1 MKKIIAALAIPLF
14 LSLAACG
21 GGDDSGPDSS
31 GPAIKLTYSGM
42 PLVTSQRARTMAA
55 ATDVSSSASA
65 PGVPANDV
73 QPTISALQDAF
84 KARGADIAI
93 YPGVINGSK
102 LHDIVM
108 SENNG
113 VGPTR
118 AEIAEANVNIS
129 SWTLVNFQYDDMT
142 GYIDTPEKKAMA
154 DQFYKDI
161 RIFAAREYVKGNV
174 VFYANPIMSCLPAK
188 IDSSGYSVATAT
200 QSLRD
205 ALAGSDDNLGHAIG
219 GISPTPDQMGSDCQT
234 PNSAAQAS
242 YVDSIADPLTEQY
255 KTALDTI
262 NKCKYDPESIPE
274 EGRWAQCWG
283 IEPVK
288 K

>member
-84 KARGADIAI
+84 KERGADIAV
-93 YPGVINGSK
+93 YPGVVNGSK

-108 SENNG
+108 SENGG
-113 VGPTR
+113 VGPTYD
-118 AEIAEANVNIS
+118 EVVSANVNIS
-129 SWTLVNFQYDDMT
+129 TWLLVNFEFDDMR
-142 GYIDTPEKKAMA
+142 GYIDTPEKRAMVE
-154 DQFYKDI
+154 QFRRDI
-161 RIFAAREYVKGNV
+161 KIYRDREYMKGNV
-174 VFYANPIMSCLPAK
+174 VLIPLPLGTCLPSRA
-188 IDSSGYSVATAT
+188 
-200 QSLRD
+200 D
-205 ALAGSDDNLGHAIG
+205 A
-219 GISPTPDQMGSDCQT
+219 PT
-234 PNSAAQAS
+234 AAQALYDIVQRVGAFNYES
-242 YVDSIADPLTEQY
+242 MAFPPAVDPAHMGADCQSPDEVARQAYFDHIVDFLVSHY
-255 KTALDTI
+255 NNAIDTI
-262 NKCKYDPESIPE
+262 NKCKYDPEAIPE
-274 EGRWAQCWG
+274 YMRAGQCWG